1 MIPKAAIER
10 IIRKAGVDR
19 ISAEAIDEL
28 QKTAEELALELARDA
43 AEMAKHAKRK
53 TITKED
59 IKLIAGK

>member
-10 IIRKAGVDR
+10 IIRKAGIDR

-28 QKTAEELALELARDA
+28 QKTTEELALELARDA

-59 IKLIAGK
+59 IKLISGK